1 MGLLSAGA
9 QAVIFATKPGGA
21 RRPSRAFPTGR
32 VCASEG
38 CGARL
43 SIYNAESRCWIHRSA
58 HPHRIG
64 VGGRAPE
71 DTTRQGR

>member
-1 MGLLSAGA
+1 MGVLSAGT
-9 QAVIFATKPGGA
+9 QAGLFATKPGAA

-43 SIYNAESRCWIHRSA
+43 SIYNGESRCWIQKSA

-64 VGGRAPE
+64 VGGRKRQ